1 MSDEENGKITLAVI
15 SLQISTLTNEVAAL
29 RTDMRNMNNAI
40 ADYRVIQSRH
50 DTEIKNLDN
59 DHIGLS
65 ARVNGWSSLNSLGVV
80 AAAII
85 GAIFG
90 SQKP

>member
-15 SLQISTLTNEVAAL
+15 SLQISTLTNELAGL

-40 ADYRVIQSRH
+40 TDYRVIQSRH
-50 DTEIKNLDN
+50 DTEIKNIDEKYTA
-59 DHIGLS
+59 LS
-65 ARVNGWSSLNSLGVV
+65 TRLNGWSSLNSLGVV